1 MKRRICTFF
10 LLLFCCLFRSEAQ
23 ERSYSEGKPSLAKGQ
38 LIVSTVQHD
47 DRRQASLNPG
57 VRSMSSG
64 ESSVRDILFYTMLF
78 STTILLLLTT
88 TLTIGR
94 KRMRAIN
101 GELKAK
107 NAEIRK
113 KNQALRE
120 LHARSRLQ
128 NEAMD
133 EQRKALEEMN
143 RVKDKMFSIIAHDF
157 RSPLN
162 TIQGVLNLLH
172 LDVLSP
178 EELRNMLPHL
188 SQKVDHSIS
197 LLDNLLNWARTQMNG
212 LKMNV
217 IAFPLAPEIDE
228 TVGILSQLANQKSIR
243 IEKDVDTE
251 CLVHADPDMI
261 QMVIRN
267 LLSNAIKF
275 TMPGGIIRVSTEQQD
290 NLIAISVSDNG
301 VGMSEEVM
309 EKLFTQTGYSTKGT
323 SQEKGTGLG
332 LALCGEFVRRNG
344 GEIWVESV
352 EGEGTTFYFT
362 VPVAEMVPEPSY
374 G

>member
-10 LLLFCCLFRSEAQ
+10 LLLFCCLLRSEAH
-23 ERSYSEGKPSLAKGQ
+23 EKSYSLKEPSNAEGQ
-38 LIVSTVQHD
+38 LVVSTVRQGD
-47 DRRQASLNPG
+47 QRQASLSPEISG
-57 VRSMSSG
+57 MSSEEG
-64 ESSVRDILFYTMLF
+64 SVKDVLLYTMLF
-78 STTILLLLTT
+78 STSVLLLLTT

-101 GELKAK
+101 DELKAK
-107 NAEIRK
+107 NAEIRN
-113 KNQALRE
+113 KNHALRE
-120 LHARSRLQ
+120 LHTRSRLQ

-133 EQRKALEEMN
+133 DQRKALEEMN

-172 LDVLSP
+172 LDVLTP

-212 LKMNV
+212 LKINI

-228 TVGILSQLANQKSIR
+228 TIGILSQLANQKSIR
-243 IEKDVDTE
+243 IEKDIE
-251 CLVHADPDMI
+251 SESLVHADPDMI
-261 QMVIRN
+261 QLVVRN

-275 TMPGGIIRVSTEQQD
+275 TMPGGLIRVSTEQKD
-290 NLIAISVSDNG
+290 GLVTISVSDNG
-301 VGMSEEVM
+301 VGISKEVM

-344 GEIWVESV
+344 GEIWVESGES
-352 EGEGTTFYFT
+352 EGATFHFT
-362 VPVAEMVPEPSY
+362 VPVAEMVQEPSY
-374 G
+374 S

>member
-10 LLLFCCLFRSEAQ
+10 LLLFCCLLKSEAQ
-23 ERSYSEGKPSLAKGQ
+23 EKSYSGRIPSGAEGQ
-38 LIVSTVQHD
+38 LIRTTVQQN
-47 DRRQASLNPG
+47 DRRQASLSPEF
-57 VRSMSSG
+57 SSVSSEEG
-64 ESSVRDILFYTMLF
+64 SVRDILLYTMLF
-78 STTILLLLTT
+78 STSVLLLLTT

-94 KRMRAIN
+94 KRMRTIN
-101 GELKAK
+101 EELKTK
-107 NAEIRK
+107 NAEIRQ
-113 KNQALRE
+113 KNCALRE
-120 LHARSRLQ
+120 LHTRSRLQ
-128 NEAMD
+128 NEAID

-172 LDVLSP
+172 LDVLTP

-217 IAFPLAPEIDE
+217 ITFPLAPEIDE
-228 TVGILSQLANQKSIR
+228 TVGVLSQLANQKCIHIR
-243 IEKDVDTE
+243 KDIDSE
-251 CLVHADPDMI
+251 CVVHADPDMI
-261 QMVIRN
+261 QLVVRN

-275 TMPGGIIRVSTEQQD
+275 TMPRGVIRISTEQQD
-290 NLIAISVSDNG
+290 EFVAISVSDNG
-301 VGMSEEVM
+301 VGISKEVID
-309 EKLFTQTGYSTKGT
+309 KLFTQTGYSTKGT
-323 SQEKGTGLG
+323 SQEKGTGMG

-344 GEIWVESV
+344 GKIWVDSE
-352 EGEGTTFYFT
+352 EGEGTTFRFT
-362 VPVAEMVPEPSY
+362 VPVAEMVQEPSY
-374 G
+374 S